1 MKADI
6 FHAYQ
11 ALLKQTKPSSGSGMN
26 GSIVQDPNSM
36 EAEEGPI
43 ALLQAQVKIWRLH
56 LAFRTY
62 SNKSSCSL
70 FPQF

>member
-43 ALLQAQVKIWRLH
+43 ALLQAQVKI
-56 LAFRTY
+56 
-62 SNKSSCSL
+62 
-70 FPQF
+70 